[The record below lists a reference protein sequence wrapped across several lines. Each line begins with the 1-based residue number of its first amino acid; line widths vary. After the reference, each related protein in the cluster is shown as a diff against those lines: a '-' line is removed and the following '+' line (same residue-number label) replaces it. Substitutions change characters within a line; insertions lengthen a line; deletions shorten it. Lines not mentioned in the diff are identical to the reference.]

1 MCLQIEDLGLL
12 RDYLISPKCPAGSQ
26 KWDFLS
32 CLCLC
37 LGVGG
42 VGWGGGREG
51 FVAFN
56 TSFIGLV
63 CLSGAVVTQ
72 CCVLSVPTP
81 SRILCLRGGRFSP
94 TLNKNL
100 DSHWCFSV
108 LSCVLSCAGVNFIP
122 GLPGVSY
129 SPLST
134 LWKFACSDVTV
145 LNDRMSILDFSLYFQ
160 SGGKVARTT

>member
-1 MCLQIEDLGLL
+1 MLANRRSGTPQRLPDLTKMPSWQSKM
-12 RDYLISPKCPAGSQ
+12 RFP
-26 KWDFLS
+26 FLS
-32 CLCLC
+32 VPMP
-37 LGVGG
+37 GGGG